1 MFFSLIIPVYNVEK
15 YLKECLDSVVNQTFK
30 DYECIL
36 VDDGSK
42 DSSASIC
49 DEYSIKYGFKV
60 YHNENKGHIASRIF
74 GLKKAS
80 GEYILN
86 LDSDD
91 KLELNALEVIYN
103 KIQTFN
109 VDCVFFGTKRFDEK
123 NTDYYPYTFKEEKLY
138 ADKREFY
145 LSVLGNPEN
154 NAIWR
159 KAVKR
164 SLVGSIDFSKF
175 FHILVGEDAL
185 QSLEIYKNCSNILV
199 IPDILHCY
207 RINNQGIM
215 KSLNIKKY
223 DTDFTVEKEILKFLQ
238 EENIFSENDFKIY
251 RSYCLL
257 NLVRFLRGISDS
269 NATNKE
275 KKNYFKKVRKSTY
288 YNDFI
293 KGGKIIK
300 KLIGAQYFGYFL
312 FKIRAYSVFIF
323 LQKTFNKI
331 KSR

>member
-1 MFFSLIIPVYNVEK
+1 MFFSIIIPVYNVEK

-49 DEYSIKYGFKV
+49 DEYSAKYGFKV

-91 KLELNALEVIYN
+91 KLELNALEVVYN
-103 KIQTFN
+103 KIKEYN
-109 VDCVFFGTKRFDEK
+109 VDCVFFGTERFDEK
-123 NTDYYPYTFKEEKLY
+123 GTKYYPYTFKEEKLY
-138 ADKREFY
+138 TDKREFC
-145 LSVLGNPEN
+145 LDVLGNNEN

-164 SLVGSIDFSKF
+164 SLVGSIDYSKF
-175 FHILVGEDAL
+175 YHISVGEDAL
-185 QSLEIYKNCSNILV
+185 QSLEIYKNCSSILI

-207 RINNQGIM
+207 RVNNQGIM

-223 DTDFTVEKEILKFLQ
+223 DTTFTVEREVLNFIK
-238 EENIFSENDFKIY
+238 EENLFSESDFVIY
-251 RSYCLL
+251 RSYCVL
-257 NLVRFLRGISDS
+257 NLIRFLRGVSDS
-269 NATNKE
+269 KATIKE
-275 KKNYFKKVRKSTY
+275 KKEYFKNVKKSSYFT
-288 YNDFI
+288 NFI
-293 KGGKIIK
+293 KGGRINK
-300 KLIGAQYFGYFL
+300 KLIGAQYLGFIL
-312 FKIRAYSVFIF
+312 FKIKAYSLFIL

-331 KSR
+331 KNG